1 MKPEY
6 TINLLPYDKELTE
19 LDEGD
24 REYEDLLCEKSFEF
38 SGNETTLTIE
48 DTSIRA
54 VFRTMNLLDGNSE
67 EWVGDPGV
75 QGEVREGR
83 MDQAVFAQTSEG
95 D

>member
-1 MKPEY
+1 
-6 TINLLPYDKELTE
+6 
-19 LDEGD
+19 
-24 REYEDLLCEKSFEF
+24 
-38 SGNETTLTIE
+38 
-48 DTSIRA
+48 
-54 VFRTMNLLDGNSE
+54 MNLLDGNSE